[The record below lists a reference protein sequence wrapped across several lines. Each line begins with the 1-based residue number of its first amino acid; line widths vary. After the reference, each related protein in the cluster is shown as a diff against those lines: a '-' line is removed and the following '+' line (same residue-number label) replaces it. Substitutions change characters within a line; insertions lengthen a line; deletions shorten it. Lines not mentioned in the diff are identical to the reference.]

1 MSDLVRIQEEQ
12 QEWRGQIGKM
22 SHEEL
27 DAFLAGDMLCH
38 LACLKE
44 DGIPYI
50 VPCWFT
56 WDGSAFWIIPRRR
69 SAWARYLQKRPAVA
83 LAISEPAQPYRKV
96 NVEGKATIVEEP
108 NVGGKWVAIAQGMSL
123 RYLGE
128 RGPEYLEPTLNQP
141 RWLIR
146 VDVDRLTTWQGVAW
160 HPRYVVDTSAE
171 GKEG

>member
-1 MSDLVRIQEEQ
+1 MSDLMRIQEEQ
-12 QEWRGQIGKM
+12 KNWRGQIGKM

-38 LACLKE
+38 LACLKD

-56 WDGSAFWIIPRRR
+56 WDGASFWIIPRRR
-69 SAWARYLQKRPAVA
+69 SAWAHYLQERSAVA
-83 LAISEPAQPYRKV
+83 LAISEPTQPYRKV
-96 NVEGKATIVEEP
+96 SVEGKATIVEEP
-108 NVGGKWVAIAQGMSL
+108 NVGGTWVAIAQGMSL

-128 RGPEYLEPTLNQP
+128 HGPEYLEPTLSQP

-160 HPRYVVDTSAE
+160 HPRYVVDTAAE
-171 GKEG
+171 GQE

>member
-12 QEWRGQIGKM
+12 KEWRGQIGKM
-22 SHEEL
+22 SREEL
-27 DAFLAGDMLCH
+27 DAFLAGDTLCH

-44 DGIPYI
+44 DGTPYI

-56 WDGSAFWIIPRRR
+56 WTGRFFWIIPRRR
-69 SAWARYLQKRPAVA
+69 SVWARYLQERPAVA

-108 NVGGKWVAIAQGMSL
+108 NVGGQWVAIAQGMSL

-128 RGPEYLEPTLNQP
+128 HGPEYLEPTLNQP

-146 VDVDRLTTWQGVAW
+146 VDVDRLTSWQGVAW
-160 HPRYVVDTSAE
+160 HPRYVVDTAAE
-171 GKEG
+171 GQE